1 MASKKNQKLIRG
13 KITGAVVVASLWV
26 FFTPPLAAVL
36 VYDRA
41 AVLRGE
47 TWRLFTA
54 PLVHFSFSHL
64 CWDLLVFAAAG
75 GVIERAAYRGF
86 RRVCILAVLLPG
98 PLLLL
103 ASPELARYG
112 GLSGLATAAVVFLCL
127 GKIRAGSGGSGIWTT
142 LLLLVGLKIAME
154 FVTAAPIFASAAI
167 PGFIPLPSVHLIGGA
182 AALAGSLLTSGPK
195 KPSPDSVG
203 CCPY

>member
-1 MASKKNQKLIRG
+1 MASKKNQKLISW
-13 KITGAVVVASLWV
+13 KITCAVVVASLWV

-64 CWDLLVFAAAG
+64 FWDLLVFAAAG

-86 RRVCILAVLLPG
+86 RRVCALAALLPG

-103 ASPELARYG
+103 SFPELARYG

-127 GKIRAGSGGSGIWTT
+127 GKIREGRGGSGIWAT
-142 LLLLVGLKIAME
+142 LLLLVGLKIAVE
-154 FVTAAPIFASAAI
+154 FVTAVPVFASAAI
-167 PGFIPLPSVHLIGGA
+167 PGFIPLPSVHLIGAA
-182 AALAGSLLTSGPK
+182 AALAGSWLTTGPK
-195 KPSPDSVG
+195 RPSSEKVG